1 MRLRPV
7 WSPEQ
12 VSGFGF
18 NCGFSS
24 AVAVQAPSLC
34 DSVITIGDRVLDSD
48 EEENN
53 QRERKVSRK
62 KQKAEGGQSKTDVHF
77 RGSGSRNC
85 ASFSIGVS
93 EKLSED
99 KV

>member
-1 MRLRPV
+1 MQ
-7 WSPEQ
+7 S
-12 VSGFGF
+12 
-18 NCGFSS
+18 
-24 AVAVQAPSLC
+24 PSLC
-34 DSVITIGDRVLDSD
+34 GSIITIGDWVLDSD

-62 KQKAEGGQSKTDVHF
+62 KQKAEDGQSKADIHI
-77 RGSGSRNC
+77 RGSGSRHC

-99 KV
+99 KVWHLYPHVL